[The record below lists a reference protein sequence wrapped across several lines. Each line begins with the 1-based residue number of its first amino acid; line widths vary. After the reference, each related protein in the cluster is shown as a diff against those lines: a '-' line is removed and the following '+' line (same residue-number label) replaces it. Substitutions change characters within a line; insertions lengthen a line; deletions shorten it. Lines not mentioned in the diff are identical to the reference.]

1 MMISLN
7 AKKKDIMAK
16 ITRME
21 MENFDLILG
30 EKMRKINVRNI
41 SPNSNCLVPCK
52 INMLSVRRAKIRL
65 TGLFLEK
72 NLFRK

>member
-1 MMISLN
+1 MISLN

-30 EKMRKINVRNI
+30 EKMTKINVRKI

-52 INMLSVRRAKIRL
+52 INMLNIRRAKIRL